1 MKFNNRPNTD
11 ILMFFKILIK
21 EKESVTKP
29 TMKQLQSI
37 AMTQSAGMVT
47 NDFDNE
53 SINES
58 PEITNE
64 SYKMTQH
71 IAPPMLQMGTGKSL
85 PELSLAEQKKISE
98 QKKKMAATKRPKK
111 TTTKIVTSS
120 VSPTMTS
127 STVTSSAVTSS
138 AVTSSPETISMLE
151 ISEEKDE
158 LRLLINEI
166 NIIYII
172 LFISIKIN

>member
-1 MKFNNRPNTD
+1 MKPNTD

-29 TMKQLQSI
+29 TVKQLQSI